1 MLRHASISK
10 VRRSLVPKP
19 LRGKPIRLVQ
29 RAIAQRTHHYPHR
42 NLLIIGQPKSGST
55 WLLRMVLEV
64 PGYQKWAPQTVKL
77 GLPHD
82 LMLDDFVP
90 PPVGYTVTK
99 PHTMATPENVSVVRA
114 TERPFVVLIRDPRDL
129 AVSWAYY
136 VGLPGRTRWGWPE
149 AVDLSVEERISFYI
163 ERVLPKQSRWG
174 LDWKRAIEEQLPE
187 GQGLMIRYEEML
199 ADVGDVMRRVFD
211 HFGVGLDD
219 DRVRAICEKHAFKQ
233 ATGRAP
239 GEGDPKSFNR
249 KGIAGDWK
257 NHFSPEQVDAFKR
270 MAGQR
275 LIELGYESGTDW

>member
-1 MLRHASISK
+1 MPAPSPLAK
-10 VRRSLVPKP
+10 VRRSIVPAP

-82 LMLDDFVP
+82 LREEDFVP

-99 PHTMATPENVSVVRA
+99 PHTMATLENVSVVR
-114 TERPFVVLIRDPRDL
+114 TTGRPFVVLIRDPRDL

-136 VGLPGRTRWGWPE
+136 VGLPGRKRWGWPE
-149 AVDLSVEERISFYI
+149 AVGLSVEERISFYI

-174 LDWKRAIEEQLPE
+174 LDWKRAIEDELPE
-187 GQGLMIRYEEML
+187 GQGLMVRYEDML
-199 ADVGDVMRRVFD
+199 ADVRGVMERVFA
-211 HFGVGLDD
+211 HFGVEMPDARL
-219 DRVRAICEKHAFKQ
+219 REICEKHGFRK

-257 NHFSPEQVDAFKR
+257 NHFTPEQVAAFKSQ
-270 MAGQR
+270 AGER
-275 LIELGYESGTDW
+275 LIELGYASDLGW